1 MAVDTVVTSDDLAR
15 FKRTELIARSVV
27 EGFVSGLHKSPF
39 KGFALDFSHYR
50 EYTRGD
56 EVKHLDWSLYAR
68 TDKYYVKQYD
78 EFTVLKSHILLDTS
92 GSMNYT
98 SGTVTKFDY
107 ARFIA
112 AVLTNLLI
120 TQKDSVGLVTFDTE
134 MRKYLPPKNTSSQL
148 ARVMH
153 DLSEVEPG
161 GETSL
166 GGMLKQLASSMKRR
180 GLIILIS
187 DLFDLPG
194 EIRGALAHFAKR
206 RHEIVVFR
214 VLDEAERTFP
224 FKKFTK
230 FVDMEGTEHLLA
242 EPNRIRKEYM
252 KRFNE
257 LEREIQEACYSM
269 AIDYVPVYTN
279 RPPEYALAKY
289 LSLRMDRNK

>member
-112 AVLTNLLI
+112 RA
-120 TQKDSVGLVTFDTE
+120 
-134 MRKYLPPKNTSSQL
+134 RKGS
-148 ARVMH
+148 
-153 DLSEVEPG
+153 G
-161 GETSL
+161 GYFSL
-166 GGMLKQLASSMKRR
+166 GGGVCFGGGGVEGAGAPMTDLLSHAR
-180 GLIILIS
+180 GTDGCGS
-187 DLFDLPG
+187 RV
-194 EIRGALAHFAKR
+194 RGGWGLR
-206 RHEIVVFR
+206 
-214 VLDEAERTFP
+214 
-224 FKKFTK
+224 
-230 FVDMEGTEHLLA
+230 GT
-242 EPNRIRKEYM
+242 
-252 KRFNE
+252 
-257 LEREIQEACYSM
+257 
-269 AIDYVPVYTN
+269 
-279 RPPEYALAKY
+279 
-289 LSLRMDRNK
+289 

>member
-1 MAVDTVVTSDDLAR
+1 MAVDPVVTADDLAR
-15 FKRTELIARSVV
+15 FKRSELIARSVV
-27 EGFVSGLHKSPF
+27 EGFVNGLHKSPF

-68 TDKYYVKQYD
+68 SDKYYIKQYD
-78 EFTVLKSHILLDTS
+78 EFTVLKAHILLDTS

-120 TQKDSVGLVTFDTE
+120 SQKDSVGLVTFDTE
-134 MRKYLPPKNTSSQL
+134 MRNYLPPKNTSNQL

-153 DLSEVEPG
+153 NLSEVKPG

-187 DLFDLPG
+187 DLFDQPG

-230 FVDMEGTEHLLA
+230 FVDMEGTAHLLA
-242 EPNRIRKEYM
+242 EPNRIRKEYL
-252 KRFNE
+252 KKFNE
-257 LEREIQEACYSM
+257 LEREIQETCHSM

-279 RPPEYALAKY
+279 KPPEYALAKY